1 MSELIDPADGS
12 WDEILIRDR
21 FWEEDVEHIL
31 KIQTHEGHEDWAA
44 WHYDQKGVFSVKSA
58 YKVAIQNKDAR
69 SGKEASSSGGGD
81 CTGVNFNWKKIWD
94 CKVANKVKLFL
105 WRFAHNSLALRCNL
119 SRMGVKFDTICPV
132 CKRLDENSCHLFFNC
147 KGVNNYWQMLNLE
160 EERVL
165 LGKCRSGQ
173 EVLNKIWDFVE
184 EKRLKVITLL
194 WKWWSAENKI
204 NAEEIHMPPTEI
216 CKDVEFHIAEQ
227 DKQRKKT

>member
-1 MSELIDPADGS
+1 M
-12 WDEILIRDR
+12 
-21 FWEEDVEHIL
+21 
-31 KIQTHEGHEDWAA
+31 
-44 WHYDQKGVFSVKSA
+44 
-58 YKVAIQNKDAR
+58 
-69 SGKEASSSGGGD
+69 
-81 CTGVNFNWKKIWD
+81 
-94 CKVANKVKLFL
+94 ANKVKLFL

-119 SRMGVKFDTICPV
+119 SRMGVKLDTICPV

-194 WKWWSAENKI
+194 WKWWSAQNKI
-204 NAEEIHMPPTEI
+204 NAEERHMPPTEI